1 MDKLMY
7 WMNKYNV
14 EISWFLIGSM
24 VQSALFDFGRGEVL
38 DATICIGIAFLNYVM
53 VKRKI

>member
-1 MDKLMY
+1 MY
-7 WMNKYNV
+7 WMNKHNV

-24 VQSALFDFGRGEVL
+24 VQSALFDFGRSEFL